1 MGISLSLLLA
11 AAGAALIWAV
21 NATVSGINIHTV
33 GVILLIVGL
42 VGFATSLFFWSSWG
56 GFNARGT
63 APAGGTTTT
72 VTRDRVIE
80 Q

>member
-1 MGISLSLLLA
+1 MGISVSLLLA

-21 NATVSGINIHTV
+21 SATMSGVNLQTI
-33 GVILLIVGL
+33 GVILLIVGV

-56 GFNARGT
+56 GFGSARGRT
-63 APAGGTTTT
+63 AAAGTT
-72 VTRDRVIE
+72 VVRDRVVE